1 MPTSFYA
8 TALQDFVIPVSEGR
22 VWEFRTKRERDAFIA
37 EHATHSPG
45 AIAPVHGVAEIF
57 ERGTP

>member
-1 MPTSFYA
+1 MPAFYA
-8 TALQDFVIPVSEGR
+8 TALRDFQIPVTKDR
-22 VWEFRTKRERDAFIA
+22 VFEFRTRRERDAFIA

-45 AIAPVHGVAEIF
+45 ALAPVHGVGDIF